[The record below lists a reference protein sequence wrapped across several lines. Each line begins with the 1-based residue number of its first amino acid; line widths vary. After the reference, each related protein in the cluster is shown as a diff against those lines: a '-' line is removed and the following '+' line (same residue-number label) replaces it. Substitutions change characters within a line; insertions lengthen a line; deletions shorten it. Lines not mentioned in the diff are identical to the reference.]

1 MIESSLKTLL
11 QAIPNRAIFFRLA
24 LGLAFLC
31 ALAGCGEQDEE
42 KAEYGYITAPT
53 IALRD
58 RVAAVYNK
66 VAFLN
71 NGDRVLIL
79 ERSGNKRFLRVR
91 ADNGK
96 EGWMPQRYLA
106 SQEVFDGFQQL
117 AQQNAANVS
126 QATAI
131 TRRVVNMHVTPQ
143 RDGPTLYQLKEGE
156 RLELLKR
163 TATPKDAKAAAP
175 KPPPEPTPNDEDKD
189 NAKEGEDEDT
199 PAPAPVPAKSTAKGK
214 AAAPAVPAVPMEDWW
229 LVRDS
234 RKRVGWMLGR
244 MIDVEVPLEVAQ
256 YAEGQRIVASH
267 VLNEV
272 PEHGSSGDKLV
283 PQYLVLMSE
292 NKDGMPFDFNQAR
305 VFTWN
310 QKRDRYETAY
320 RERLTGQLPFRAGK
334 EEGNPFFVLRVLDP
348 DGKVVERKYRMNGVM
363 VRKVVETPP
372 SPAKSAPKAAG
383 APARRP

>member
-1 MIESSLKTLL
+1 LIESSLKTLL
-11 QAIPNRAIFFRLA
+11 QAIPNRAIFFRLT

-31 ALAGCGEQDEE
+31 AMAGCGEQDEE

-71 NGDRVLIL
+71 NGDRVRIL
-79 ERSGNKRFLRVR
+79 ERSGNKRFVRVR
-91 ADNGK
+91 AENGK
-96 EGWMPQRYLA
+96 EGWLPQRYLA
-106 SQEVFDGFQQL
+106 GQDVYDGFQQL
-117 AQQNAANVS
+117 AQQNAGNTS

-131 TRRVVNMHVTPQ
+131 TRRVVNMHVTPE
-143 RDGPTLYQLKEGE
+143 REGPTLFQLKEGE

-163 TATPKDAKAAAP
+163 TATPKDAKAVAP
-175 KPPPEPTPNDEDKD
+175 KPPEPTPNDEDKD
-189 NAKEGEDEDT
+189 KAKEGEDEDT
-199 PAPAPVPAKSTAKGK
+199 SAAAPAKATTKGK
-214 AAAPAVPAVPMEDWW
+214 AAPPVPAVPMEDWW

-272 PEHGSSGDKLV
+272 PEHGSSGDKQHA
-283 PQYLVLMSE
+283 QYAVLLSE
-292 NKDGMPFDFNQAR
+292 PKDGMPFDFNQVR

-310 QKRDRYETAY
+310 PKRDRYETAY
-320 RERLTGQLPFRAGK
+320 RERVIGHLPFKVGK
-334 EEGNPFFVLRVLDP
+334 EEFGKEGLLPTFAMTVEEKDGNRA
-348 DGKVVERKYRMNGVM
+348 ERKYKMSGPI
-363 VRKVVETPP
+363 VRRVTPATENSKKP
-372 SPAKSAPKAAG
+372 PQSTKKTAG
-383 APARRP
+383 R